1 MGISPG
7 RGPGPTRGE
16 TVTPSSSRSERRAG
30 SGWAMKIHPSKG
42 IPPVRVVRSLKT
54 APGQN
59 TLMMA
64 VR

>member
-1 MGISPG
+1 MRWVIFTDMALTAYKGA
-7 RGPGPTRGE
+7 
-16 TVTPSSSRSERRAG
+16 SELD
-30 SGWAMKIHPSKG
+30 
-42 IPPVRVVRSLKT
+42 VVVRSLKT